1 MPEEILLH
9 QYAVSPFSEKVRKLL
24 AFKRMRWRSVDQP
37 IIAPKPKLIPLT
49 GGYRR
54 IPVLQI
60 GADIYCDTALIARV
74 LEERKPEP
82 SCFPSGSVGACEI
95 IAHWA
100 DHWLFMAA
108 VPPGLVSLLPTLP
121 PEFMKDRQAMS
132 PAFTAQS
139 VKESLPDCRNRLVA
153 AMDWL
158 AAQLNGRDFLFGSS
172 FSVADAACFHPL
184 WFLRS
189 NPDAFTV
196 VSERPALARWFQR
209 VDAMGHG
216 DVSPLDPDEALA
228 IARHSLPLTPEG
240 AQGGDPNG
248 LKPGDRVVVTAD
260 DYGSETVT
268 GELVR
273 TSAQDVALRRED
285 TAVGEVIVHFPRI
298 GYRIRRA

>member
-1 MPEEILLH
+1 MQEEILLH

-24 AFKRMRWRSVDQP
+24 AFKGMRWRSVDQP

-95 IAHWA
+95 LAHWA

-139 VKESLPDCRNRLVA
+139 VKESLPDCRNRLIA

-158 AAQLNGRDFLFGSS
+158 DAQLKSRDFLVGSA

-189 NPDAFTV
+189 NPDAFNV

-240 AQGGDPNG
+240 TQGGDPNG

-285 TAVGEVIVHFPRI
+285 SAVGEVIVHFPRI

>member
-9 QYAVSPFSEKVRKLL
+9 QYAVSPFSEKVRKIL
-24 AFKRMRWRSVDQP
+24 AFKRIRWRSVDQP

-82 SCFPSGSVGACEI
+82 SCFPPGSVGACEI

-108 VPPGLVSLLPTLP
+108 VPLGLVSLLPTLP

-132 PAFTAQS
+132 PAFTVDS

-158 AAQLNGRDFLFGSS
+158 DSQLTSHDFLFGSS
-172 FSVADAACFHPL
+172 FSVADAACFHPR

-189 NPDAFTV
+189 NSEAFTV

-216 DVSPLDPDEALA
+216 DVSPLDADEALA

-240 AQGGDPNG
+240 TRGGDPNG

-260 DYGSETVT
+260 DYGSERVT

-273 TSAQDVALRRED
+273 TSAQDIALRRED
-285 TAVGEVIVHFPRI
+285 SAVGEVIVHFPRV
-298 GYRIRRA
+298 GYRIRPA

>member
-1 MPEEILLH
+1 MTEEILLH
-9 QYAVSPFSEKVRKLL
+9 QYGVSPFSEKVRKLL
-24 AFKRMRWRSVDQP
+24 AFKRIRWRSVEQP
-37 IIAPKPKLIPLT
+37 IVAPKPKLIPLT

-60 GADIYCDTALIARV
+60 GADVYCDTALIARV

-82 SCFPSGSVGACEI
+82 SGYPGGNVGACEI

-108 VPPGLVSLLPTLP
+108 VPPAMMDLLPALP
-121 PEFMKDRQAMS
+121 PEFMRDRQAMS
-132 PAFTAQS
+132 PAFTVENLEA
-139 VKESLPDCRNRLVA
+139 SLPDCRSRLVA

-158 AAQLNGRDFLFGSS
+158 ESQLAGRDFLLGPS

-184 WFLRS
+184 WFLRNS
-189 NPDAFTV
+189 PKAFAV
-196 VSERPALARWFQR
+196 VSERPALARWFER

-216 DVSPLDPDEALA
+216 DVSPLPPDEALA

-240 AQGGDPNG
+240 TQGVDPNG
-248 LKPGDRVVVTAD
+248 LKPGERVVVTAD
-260 DYGSETVT
+260 DYGAEAVS

-285 TAVGEVIVHFPRI
+285 ATVGEVIVHFPRI

>member
-9 QYAVSPFSEKVRKLL
+9 QYAVSPFSEKVRKIL
-24 AFKRMRWRSVDQP
+24 AFKRLRWRSVDQP
-37 IIAPKPKLIPLT
+37 IVAPKPKLVPLT

-82 SCFPSGSVGACEI
+82 PCFPDGNVGACEI
-95 IAHWA
+95 ITHWA

-121 PEFMKDRQAMS
+121 PEFMRDRQAMS
-132 PAFTAQS
+132 PAFTVES
-139 VKESLPDCRNRLVA
+139 VKASLPDCRSRLLA

-158 AAQLNGRDFLFGSS
+158 ESQLARRDFLLGPS

-184 WFLRS
+184 WFLHHS
-189 NPDAFTV
+189 PDAFTV
-196 VSERPALARWFQR
+196 VRERPALARWFER
-209 VDAMGHG
+209 IDAMGHG

-240 AQGGDPNG
+240 TPGSDPNG
-248 LKPGDRVVVTAD
+248 LKPGDRVVVAAD

-285 TAVGEVIVHFPRI
+285 SAVGEVIVHFPRV
-298 GYRIRRA
+298 GYHIRRA